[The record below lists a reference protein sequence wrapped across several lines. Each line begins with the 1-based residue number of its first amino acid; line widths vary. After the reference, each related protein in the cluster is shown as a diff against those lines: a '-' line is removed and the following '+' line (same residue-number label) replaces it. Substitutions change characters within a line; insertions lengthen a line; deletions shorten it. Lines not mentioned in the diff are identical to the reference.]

1 MLNLSGNSPRTVDT
15 VVGRELWRPLAQ
27 PPAQRQTTDSSRL
40 GQMWLCYPD
49 FENLQRQRLSSL
61 FSSTCFSAALHFS
74 WNYVFPAV
82 LPKLQ
87 TPIHSPLPLP
97 CAPEKVLFPSFI
109 IYHVYQGVVNSCW
122 ISPFTLFFQ
131 TKWAHKGRRSL
142 TMSLEMCFG
151 TGDLKK
157 FPFGMQQEILV

>member
-61 FSSTCFSAALHFS
+61 SSTCFSAALHFS

-87 TPIHSPLPLP
+87 TSHS
-97 CAPEKVLFPSFI
+97 FPSLTALYSWEGFVSI